1 MPKKID
7 FDYTLEEFY
16 RDVINDLKGESVE
29 GEEKS
34 TKPNLLETLKAK
46 TGLNRIR
53 NERQSS

>member
-16 RDVINDLKGESVE
+16 QDIISDLKGESVE

-34 TKPNLLETLKAK
+34 TKPNLLEALKSK
-46 TGLNRIR
+46 MGLNRIR
-53 NERQSS
+53 DERT